1 MDQSY
6 NRGVE
11 EAKRIYEIIKSKKI
25 AQRLSNENKEKL
37 HPQPYVRIKAN
48 RAVHPVK
55 LHIDLEKVNKCECRS
70 FDENPCGPNSNCLN
84 RVLYHECNPKLC
96 PAGERC
102 QNQMFESR
110 LSPRLDVVYL
120 KERGFGLVC
129 REPINAGDFI
139 IEYVG
144 EIIDDNEFKQRMS
157 QKSLDR
163 DENFYFLSVEKDYI
177 IDAGPKG
184 NLARFMNHS
193 CDPNCETQ
201 KWSVNGLNRIGLFA
215 IKDIPAVRKFY
226 IIIPIPIR
234 TLYYFDIIEYGTHI

>member
-1 MDQSY
+1 MDVSY
-6 NRGVE
+6 NKGVE
-11 EAKRIYEIIKSKKI
+11 EAKKVYEIIKAKKI
-25 AQRLSNENKEKL
+25 EQRNSNEGKEKL
-37 HPQPYVRIKAN
+37 HPQPYVRIKVN
-48 RAVHPVK
+48 RAVPPVK
-55 LHIDLEKVNKCECRS
+55 LHVDMESVSKCECDPRE
-70 FDENPCGPNSNCLN
+70 ENPCGPDTNCLN

-110 LSPRLDVVYL
+110 KTPRLDVVYM

-129 REPINAGDFI
+129 REPIKAGTFI

-144 EIIDDNEFKQRMS
+144 EIINDDEFQARMR

-201 KWSVNGLNRIGLFA
+201 KWLVNSLNRVGLFA
-215 IKDIPAVRKFY
+215 IKDIPEVSYFLFKLVWNLINLFVLLFR
-226 IIIPIPIR
+226 IR
-234 TLYYFDIIEYGTHI
+234 N

>member
-1 MDQSY
+1 MDLHY
-6 NRGVE
+6 KRGVE
-11 EAKRIYEIIKSKKI
+11 EAKEVYEIIKAKKL
-25 AQRLSNENKEKL
+25 QQSGTNESKEKL

-48 RAVHPVK
+48 RAVPPVK
-55 LHIDLEKVNKCECRS
+55 LHIDIDSVSICECDPK
-70 FDENPCGPNSNCLN
+70 DENPCGPDTNCLN
-84 RVLYHECNPKLC
+84 RVLYHECNPKVC

-110 LSPRLDVVYL
+110 ISPRLDVIYM

-129 REPINAGDFI
+129 REPIAMGTFV

-144 EIIDDNEFKQRMS
+144 EIINDNEFQARMQ
-157 QKSLDR
+157 QKSRDR

-201 KWSVNGLNRIGLFA
+201 KWQVNSLNRVGLFA
-215 IKDIPAVRKFY
+215 IKDIPEVKVEDLFNIAKY
-226 IIIPIPIR
+226 TI
-234 TLYYFDIIEYGTHI
+234 